1 MRNDAHL
8 FDPHSY
14 AEETQKK
21 VHQWVNSTDPG
32 GWRHQLND
40 APILSF
46 SRTESTPPGSNY
58 SQYKPAKPKIDLD
71 PYIKSIYWKHIVF
84 GRPADF
90 AITAAEQKEK

>member
-1 MRNDAHL
+1 VSGAPLFIKSAYSYEKAIWVMRNDAHL

-46 SRTESTPPGSNY
+46 SRTESTPPGQIIPNINP
-58 SQYKPAKPKIDLD
+58 QNPKLIL
-71 PYIKSIYWKHIVF
+71 IH
-84 GRPADF
+84 
-90 AITAAEQKEK
+90 T